1 MLPAASQY
9 VPHIHLLKSRIERFR
24 VADLE
29 VLILPLLLRF
39 RLIIPRKLIS
49 DSFIFVQGNS
59 FQQLKLDLQAR
70 GKELEERTKS
80 ARDLIS
86 TTASPFFRDGVVV
99 MTHGYSRVV
108 LSVLKKAARRDRR
121 ITVISTESRPQ
132 NNGPVLAARLTEEGI
147 PVTLI
152 SDSSAAHMM
161 DQVDLVF
168 VGAEAVVEN
177 GGIINNM
184 GTYQLALVAKAHNK
198 PFYVAAETFKMTR
211 DFPLNQQTIP
221 IQTFSSSVPEPVS
234 TADYPSSSS
243 QTPRGASPEH
253 PAEAL
258 VPEWHQPMLD
268 YTPPQ
273 YITLLFTDLGVLP
286 PSAVSDEL
294 IKFDQVVPERNFS

>member
-1 MLPAASQY
+1 
-9 VPHIHLLKSRIERFR
+9 
-24 VADLE
+24 
-29 VLILPLLLRF
+29 
-39 RLIIPRKLIS
+39 
-49 DSFIFVQGNS
+49 
-59 FQQLKLDLQAR
+59 
-70 GKELEERTKS
+70 
-80 ARDLIS
+80 
-86 TTASPFFRDGVVV
+86 

-108 LSVLKKAARRDRR
+108 VSVLKLAAKRDRR

-132 NNGPVLAARLTEEGI
+132 NNGTVLAARLAEAGI

-221 IQTFSSSVPEPVS
+221 IQTFSSSIPESAPL
-234 TADYPSSSS
+234 TTGPGTCSSPNPI
-243 QTPRGASPEH
+243 TSPT
-253 PAEAL
+253 EAL
-258 VPEWHQPMLD
+258 VPTWHQPMLD

-294 IKFDQVVPERNFS
+294 IKFDQVVPEPNFAH

>member
-1 MLPAASQY
+1 M
-9 VPHIHLLKSRIERFR
+9 
-24 VADLE
+24 
-29 VLILPLLLRF
+29 
-39 RLIIPRKLIS
+39 IS

>member
-1 MLPAASQY
+1 
-9 VPHIHLLKSRIERFR
+9 
-24 VADLE
+24 
-29 VLILPLLLRF
+29 
-39 RLIIPRKLIS
+39 
-49 DSFIFVQGNS
+49 
-59 FQQLKLDLQAR
+59 
-70 GKELEERTKS
+70 
-80 ARDLIS
+80 
-86 TTASPFFRDGVVV
+86 

-108 LSVLKKAARRDRR
+108 FSVLKNAVQKDKR

-132 NNGPVLAARLTEEGI
+132 NNGLLLANRLAGEGI

-152 SDSSAAHMM
+152 SDSAAAYMM

-211 DFPLNQQTIP
+211 DFPLNQSSIP
-221 IQTFSSSVPEPVS
+221 IQTYSSPPENLPEPPKD
-234 TADYPSSSS
+234 AS
-243 QTPRGASPEH
+243 QRDVC
-253 PAEAL
+253 
-258 VPEWHQPMLD
+258 VPTWHQPMLD

-273 YITLLFTDLGVLP
+273 YISLLFTDLSVLT

-294 IKFDQVVPERNFS
+294 IKFDQVVPERNYTQ